1 MAVLRAVRALALPD
15 WAIGAGFVRAAVWDH
30 MAARTRPSPLADIDV
45 LYHQA
50 RRLDPRIDRRLE
62 RRLGRDLPGL
72 PWSVTNQARMHHPNR
87 ERPYRRT
94 ETAIAHWIEIPTCVA
109 VRLEADDRLTLLAP
123 HGIADLVDMK
133 LRPTP
138 AGLAKRTDFE
148 LRLKTKNW
156 RRRWPKL
163 AAFGVLLLLGTP
175 AAAAELTPAACEAD
189 FQAMLTAIA
198 ANRQTAV
205 QDLERQIAEA
215 DPERH
220 PALKE
225 LREAAWTEEEHQR
238 IQADHFRQDC
248 LKAAKHAN

>member
-94 ETAIAHWIEIPTCVA
+94 ETAIAHWIEVPTCIA
-109 VRLEADDRLTLLAP
+109 VRLEADETLKLIAPLGTDDLLA
-123 HGIADLVDMK
+123 GVI
-133 LRPTP
+133 RPTP
-138 AGLAKRTDFE
+138 SARRKMDVYHRRLASKQ
-148 LRLKTKNW
+148 W
-156 RRRWPKL
+156 RRRWP
-163 AAFGVLLLLGTP
+163 
-175 AAAAELTPAACEAD
+175 
-189 FQAMLTAIA
+189 MLI
-198 ANRQTAV
+198 
-205 QDLERQIAEA
+205 ER
-215 DPERH
+215 R
-220 PALKE
+220 
-225 LREAAWTEEEHQR
+225 T
-238 IQADHFRQDC
+238 
-248 LKAAKHAN
+248 